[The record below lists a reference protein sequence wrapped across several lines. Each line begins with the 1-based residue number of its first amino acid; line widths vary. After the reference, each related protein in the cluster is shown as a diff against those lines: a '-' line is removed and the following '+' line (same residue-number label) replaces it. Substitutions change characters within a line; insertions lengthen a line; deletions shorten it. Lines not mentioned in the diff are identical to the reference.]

1 MGGGACNVLCP
12 TDVRKLTIVA
22 GGEQIVPMVL
32 AALVPIAE
40 ITLPKLNIC
49 SIFDRVLIL
58 SKSIVAEIR

>member
-1 MGGGACNVLCP
+1 MHYVLRP

-58 SKSIVAEIR
+58 SKSIVAVIR